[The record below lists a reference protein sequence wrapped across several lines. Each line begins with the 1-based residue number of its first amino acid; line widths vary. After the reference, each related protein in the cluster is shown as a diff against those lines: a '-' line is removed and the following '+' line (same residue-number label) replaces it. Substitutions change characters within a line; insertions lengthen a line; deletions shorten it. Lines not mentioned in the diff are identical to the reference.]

1 MTCMGLSLWGK
12 ESRLNLHE
20 VLLMEGIKIG
30 GEVVVVGGIEAG
42 QEIVIDVVTEE
53 MEDVLFGWI
62 NTAPLPELTT
72 G

>member
-1 MTCMGLSLWGK
+1 
-12 ESRLNLHE
+12 
-20 VLLMEGIKIG
+20 MEEIKIG
-30 GEVVVVGGIEAG
+30 GEVVVVVGGIEAG